1 MGQRKKKRQD
11 ARALSIAMT
20 CNEPIVAIG
29 HDKVL
34 IDTRT
39 ITAGRLGGI
48 LRDNY
53 RDTITSELSFLSSQ
67 LGKLRWGAGV
77 LINAYVLKKLSTHQ
91 DMLPNLNPV
100 EAGLKRS
107 KRLAGKEKKT
117 YVETTDHDGNEME
130 VAADADADVITE
142 EVVHNALRCL
152 MKDSVGEFP
161 YKRTYLY
168 AQLCEERDAVQLRN
182 VLGGPIDR
190 EHIGQIILALAMR
203 MLVSYQKHLS
213 DYKALLANFLCVHY
227 QDLYLSRA
235 EADKLAQCIVREDT
249 DEKELTRLLPKSRLR
264 QTRWWYHG
272 ERNVKR
278 PVVKTPQ
285 WQAIVKDMKIMIP
298 PKNEKSGRMHFLYRS
313 YNVIEKF
320 LECRL
325 CACKARH
332 VQFLPAF
339 AVEPYFV
346 PVTTDILSSVLK
358 RRGVQVDKNEI
369 IRECLQY
376 KKLNRLTGLR
386 RNATSNLRGNV
397 PAAAA
402 GGGGAGGNDM
412 SFFHCRRIMR
422 PEFMTTNGYAVNVH
436 VSSVLE
442 KSLLLDVVKRCIKEH
457 SGPVERFQI
466 GITLAKS
473 LKHYGDW
480 DKSDNIRIS
489 MVLNWLLLDGSLVL
503 EEGEEDKLLWSLPE
517 DAAMEVDV
525 EMLAAAA
532 APAPAPTLAPA
543 PPSPIYP
550 ALPAPTAAAPD
561 ATTAAKASGIP
572 SAEPWIIVDPGEHSV
587 IYSVKASTTDR
598 CGRRE
603 QQSLGH
609 GQYPVLQPC
618 LDVSKSFW
626 KHLRRFDEIKKLK
639 KKSGVTD
646 IFLQTRRKSRSRP
659 LQEWQKVIQDF
670 DILKVAVNEGK
681 KESRISFTVQQ
692 RQMKGESDVRKV
704 CKEAFGRKGKIAWGS
719 GSWRKGQASGV
730 LLKILLKDDNLRQR
744 IEQTSEVNTS
754 CKCSNCLDIFKMVH
768 PSHPTH
774 GRENNK
780 REVWGMYQCE
790 NSKCNMTWHR
800 DKGGTGGIFR
810 RAYCSEFGLALPV
823 TYITTGKASLR
834 KRPRQDNSLM
844 GDELKSKRKR

>member
-20 CNEPIVAIG
+20 SNEPIVAIG

-48 LRDNY
+48 LRDKY
-53 RDTITSELSFLSSQ
+53 RHGITSELSFLSSQ

-77 LINAYVLKKLSTHQ
+77 LINAYVLKKLTSGQ
-91 DMLPNLNPV
+91 NMLPNLNPV

-117 YVETTDHDGNEME
+117 YVESTDDDGNEME

-142 EVVHNALRCL
+142 EVVHYALKCL

-168 AQLCEERDAVQLRN
+168 AQLCEERDAVQLKN
-182 VLGGPIDR
+182 VLGDSIDR
-190 EHIGQIILALAMR
+190 DYICPIILALAKR
-203 MLVSYQKHLS
+203 ILVSYQKHLS
-213 DYKALLANFLCVHY
+213 DYKALLANYLCVHY

-235 EADKLAQCIVREDT
+235 EADKLAQCIVRQDT

-264 QTRWWYHG
+264 QTRWWYH
-272 ERNVKR
+272 RKRTVKR
-278 PVVKTPQ
+278 PVLKTPQ
-285 WQAIVKDMKIMIP
+285 WLAIVTDIKIMIP
-298 PKNEKSGRMHFLYRS
+298 PNNENSGRMYFLYES
-313 YNVIEKF
+313 YNSIEKF

-358 RRGVQVDKNEI
+358 RRGVLVDKNEI
-369 IRECLQY
+369 IRECLDY

-397 PAAAA
+397 PAPAA
-402 GGGGAGGNDM
+402 GGGGAGDNDL

-480 DKSDNIRIS
+480 DKSDKIRIS
-489 MVLNWLLLDGSLVL
+489 MVLNWLVLDGSLLL
-503 EEGEEDKLLWSLPE
+503 EEGEDKSFFSLPG

-532 APAPAPTLAPA
+532 ALAPIPASA
-543 PPSPIYP
+543 PPPPTSP
-550 ALPAPTAAAPD
+550 ALPAPTAATTD
-561 ATTAAKASGIP
+561 AYTAAKASGIP
-572 SAEPWIIVDPGEHSV
+572 SAEPWIIVDPGEHS
-587 IYSVKASTTDR
+587 IMYSVKASTTDR

-603 QQSLGH
+603 QQSLGD
-609 GQYPVLQPC
+609 GQYPVFKPC

-646 IFLQTRRKSRSRP
+646 IFLQTRRKSRSRT
-659 LQEWQKVIQDF
+659 LQEWKDVLQDF

-681 KESRISFTVQQ
+681 KQSRNRFTVQQ

-704 CKEAFGRKGKIAWGS
+704 CKAAFGRQGKIAWGS

-774 GRENNK
+774 GRENK
-780 REVWGMYQCE
+780 EREVWGMYQCQ
-790 NSKCNMTWHR
+790 NRKCNMTWHR
-800 DKGGTGGIFR
+800 DKGGTCGIFR
-810 RAYCSEFGLALPV
+810 RAYCSEYGLALPV
-823 TYITTGKASLR
+823 TYTTTGKASLR
-834 KRPRQDNSLM
+834 KRPRQDNSFM

>member
-1 MGQRKKKRQD
+1 MGRKTERLAARQ
-11 ARALSIAMT
+11 LSAAMSKIPPT
-20 CNEPIVAIG
+20 VAKGGDSI
-29 HDKVL
+29 L

-48 LRDNY
+48 LRDDH
-53 RDTITSELSFLSSQ
+53 RERLTSGLLSISSL

-77 LINAYVLKKLSTHQ
+77 LINKYVLTKLSLGPEH
-91 DMLPNLNPV
+91 DMLPDLDEVEITGCRRSARTSRKLDV
-100 EAGLKRS
+100 EADS
-107 KRLAGKEKKT
+107 
-117 YVETTDHDGNEME
+117 DSDSDSDGESTKP
-130 VAADADADVITE
+130 DVISV
-142 EVVHNALRCL
+142 EVVHDALRCI
-152 MKDSVGEFP
+152 MIDSNIKAP
-161 YKRTYLY
+161 YKTTNLY
-168 AQLCEERDAVQLRN
+168 AQLCTERATLDIRN
-182 VLGGPIDR
+182 VLGDGIKGNNLAR
-190 EHIGQIILALAMR
+190 IVQVLAKRMVAVYQTHIA
-203 MLVSYQKHLS
+203 
-213 DYKALLANFLCVHY
+213 DCKALLANHLCVLY
-227 QDLYLSRA
+227 QDMHLSRK
-235 EADKLAQCIVREDT
+235 EADSLAQSIMVENVQK
-249 DEKELTRLLPKSRLR
+249 DEISKHLPRPRLR
-264 QTRWWYHG
+264 QTRWWYRG
-272 ERNVKR
+272 KRTVKR
-278 PVVKTPQ
+278 PKVTKQ
-285 WQAIVKDMKIMIP
+285 KWMQIVLQQRKLLP
-298 PKNEKSGRMHFLYRS
+298 RSLPESVRMHKLYGMYQGINAFLLS
-313 YNVIEKF
+313 P
-320 LECRL
+320 LG
-325 CACKARH
+325 ACKARH
-332 VQFLPAF
+332 VQLLPSF
-339 AVEPYFV
+339 ELQPYHV
-346 PVTTDILSSVLK
+346 PLTMNCLSDVLK
-358 RRGVQVDKNEI
+358 RQGTVVKQDAILK
-369 IRECLQY
+369 ECFDF
-376 KKLNRLTGLR
+376 KKMNRATGLR
-386 RNATSNLRGNV
+386 IN
-397 PAAAA
+397 AAAA
-402 GGGGAGGNDM
+402 GGGERVS
-412 SFFHCRRIMR
+412 SFFHHKRVMR
-422 PEFMTTNGYAVNVH
+422 PEFITTNGYTVNIH
-436 VSSVLE
+436 TSSVLT
-442 KSLLLDVVKRCIKEH
+442 KLLLLDDVKVTVREQGRAVDRMEIFSTIAKRLRH
-457 SGPVERFQI
+457 FGPFN
-466 GITLAKS
+466 
-473 LKHYGDW
+473 
-480 DKSDNIRIS
+480 KSDQKGIS
-489 MVLNWLLLDGSLVL
+489 MVLNWLVLDGSLVL

-646 IFLQTRRKSRSRP
+646 IFLQTRRESRSRP

-774 GRENNK
+774 GRENQN
-780 REVWGMYQCE
+780 REVWGMYQCQ
-790 NSKCNMTWHR
+790 NRKCNMTWHR